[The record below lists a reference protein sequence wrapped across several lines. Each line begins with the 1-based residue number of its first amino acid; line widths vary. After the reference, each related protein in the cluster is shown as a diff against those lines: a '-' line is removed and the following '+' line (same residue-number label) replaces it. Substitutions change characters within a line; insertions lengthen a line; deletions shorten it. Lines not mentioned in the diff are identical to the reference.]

1 MRGTVAVCT
10 LLLLVLTTRVSGAAG
25 APVLV
30 EISDGAETLLDAR
43 ATRRLVALEL
53 SEITRAEPDRRTA
66 MPLFFRVV
74 QLGPDLRVELWQRGE
89 FHGARVVSGTSSG
102 GQLSARRVALAAAE
116 LARRLQKKRQM
127 QAERER
133 ADAAAR
139 ARARARAARSTL
151 DGPLA
156 LRPSLLV
163 ADVGSMASLLA
174 GPRLLGQWT
183 FAPRTRLDAG
193 FSWLAGSAPDASKA
207 EWLELS
213 VAPSHRVS
221 LAETLDL
228 DFGVSFAAAWVRF
241 AHVRGVDTILN
252 QSETWSARAAA
263 LARLEPRLTRH
274 LRLSL
279 GLEAGLLLR
288 EIPFEPLSGGTDR
301 LRGMWLGLDAG
312 MVFTPR

>member
-1 MRGTVAVCT
+1 VLCAALVA
-10 LLLLVLTTRVSGAAG
+10 LTPRMSVAAG

-53 SEITRAEPDRRTA
+53 SELTLVEPDKRA
-66 MPLFFRVV
+66 PMPLFFRVV
-74 QLGPDLRVELWQRGE
+74 QFGPDLRVELWQRGE
-89 FHGARVVSGTSSG
+89 FHGARVVSGTSKG

-133 ADAAAR
+133 LDAMARAAAR
-139 ARARARAARSTL
+139 AREARGTL

-163 ADVGSMASLLA
+163 ADVGNMASVLA

-193 FSWLAGSAPDASKA
+193 LSWLAGSAPDSSKA

-213 VAPSHRVS
+213 IAPSHRVS
-221 LAETLDL
+221 LAEALELDL
-228 DFGVSFAAAWVRF
+228 GVSLAAAWVRF
-241 AHVRGVDTILN
+241 ARVRGVDAILD
-252 QSETWSARAAA
+252 QSETWSARASAV
-263 LARLEPRLTRH
+263 LRIEPRLTRQ
-274 LRLSL
+274 LRLSV
-279 GLEAGLLLR
+279 GIEAGLLLR
-288 EIPFEPLSGGTDR
+288 EIPFEPLGGGSDR

-312 MVFTPR
+312 VVFTPH

>member
-1 MRGTVAVCT
+1 M
-10 LLLLVLTTRVSGAAG
+10 LLVLTPRVSVAAN

-43 ATRRLVALEL
+43 ATRRLLALEL
-53 SEITRAEPDRRTA
+53 SEITVAELDKRPP

-133 ADAAAR
+133 LDAAAR
-139 ARARARAARSTL
+139 ALARARDARRTL

-156 LRPSLLV
+156 LRPSLLI
-163 ADVGSMASLLA
+163 ADVGRMSLLLV
-174 GPRLLGQWT
+174 GPRLLSQWT

-193 FSWLAGSAPDASKA
+193 FSWLAGSAPDASKG

-213 VAPSHRVS
+213 VTPSHRVP
-221 LAETLDL
+221 LGETLDL
-228 DFGVSFAAAWVRF
+228 DLGVSVAAAWVRF
-241 AHVRGVDTILN
+241 ARVRAVDSILDQN
-252 QSETWSARAAA
+252 ETWSARAGA
-263 LARLEPRLTRH
+263 LARLEPRLTKQ
-274 LRLSL
+274 LRLSF
-279 GLEAGLLLR
+279 GIEAGLLLR
-288 EIPFEPLSGGTDR
+288 EIPFEPLNGDSDR

-312 MVFTPR
+312 VVFTPR

>member
-1 MRGTVAVCT
+1 MVLCA
-10 LLLLVLTTRVSGAAG
+10 LLVALTPGVSVARG

-53 SEITRAEPDRRTA
+53 SEITRVEPDKRA
-66 MPLFFRVV
+66 PMPLFFRVV
-74 QLGPDLRVELWQRGE
+74 QLGADLRVELWQRGE
-89 FHGARVVSGTSSG
+89 FHGARIVSGTGSG

-133 ADAAAR
+133 LDVAAR
-139 ARARARAARSTL
+139 AAGRAREARGTL

-156 LRPSLLV
+156 LRPSLLF

-174 GPRLLGQWT
+174 GPRLLSQWT
-183 FAPRTRLDAG
+183 FAPRTRIDAG
-193 FSWLAGSAPDASKA
+193 FAWLAGSVPDSSTA

-213 VAPSHRVS
+213 VAPSRRVS
-221 LAETLDL
+221 LAETLQLDL
-228 DFGVSFAAAWVRF
+228 GVSLAAAWVRF
-241 AHVRGVDTILN
+241 ARVRGVDAILD
-252 QSETWSARAAA
+252 QSETWSARASA
-263 LARLEPRLTRH
+263 LARLEPRLTQQ
-274 LRLSL
+274 LRLSF
-279 GLEAGLLLR
+279 GVEAGLLLR
-288 EIPFEPLSGGTDR
+288 EVPFEPLNGGTDR

-312 MVFTPR
+312 VVFTPR